1 MARRV
6 MVDTNIFYMLLLGSP
21 SEARRI
27 AEALYGKELYTV
39 PIVVA
44 ELLHVLT
51 LRYLRKKEAVK
62 GPLSLRKWIRSRGYP
77 PDVIGAVKELLDVL
91 NPVLLPEPVQSWREI
106 IEVAS
111 RYRLPSNDA
120 VIALTCKRYGIDVLA
135 TLDKDFERVP
145 WLKIIP

>member
-21 SEARRI
+21 NEARRI
-27 AEALYGKELYTV
+27 AEALDGKELYTV

-51 LRYLRKKEAVK
+51 LRYLKKKEAIK

-77 PDVIGAVKELLDVL
+77 PDVIGL
-91 NPVLLPEPVQSWREI
+91 
-106 IEVAS
+106 
-111 RYRLPSNDA
+111 
-120 VIALTCKRYGIDVLA
+120 
-135 TLDKDFERVP
+135 
-145 WLKIIP
+145 